1 MDAALRLS
9 AALAVALAVAG
20 CGVDMPD
27 VLALRRTG
35 AIPGARLTVVVND
48 GGMVRCNAG
57 RERLLPSPLL
67 LDARGF
73 VRDTEKDLVA
83 HRRFPRRPG
92 SVLSYSVRTEEGSTS
107 WSDTSRP
114 LPEPY
119 FRLAL
124 LARRIAKDVCG
135 LKR

>member
-9 AALAVALAVAG
+9 AAVAVALAVAG

-27 VLALRRTG
+27 VLALRRAG
-35 AIPGARLTVVVND
+35 AIPGAALTVVVND

-57 RERLLPSPLL
+57 RERPLPSPLL

-73 VRDTEKDLVA
+73 VRDTEKDLIA
-83 HRRFPRRPG
+83 HRRFPPRPG
-92 SVLSYSVRTEEGSTS
+92 SVLSYSVRTEEGSVA

-114 LPEPY
+114 LPAPY

-124 LARRIAKDVCG
+124 LSRRIAKDVCH
-135 LKR
+135 LRR